1 MEQSQD
7 KEAQLKSK
15 IKKKYPFLND
25 EEIAAFFSSHSWLAN
40 ETDDKIVED
49 FLYQYHLSL
58 YERHKSICENIKL
71 VNEGKYVEPSM
82 SDSRMVQEEEE
93 KQEKQNVEKMAEEI
107 NRKMEEEDKFGDCLM
122 QAEQIQE
129 EFQAKPDIL
138 VKILTFLEE
147 RLGALIKNP
156 KDEFSRQMT
165 LKVAYLKAESV
176 RKLVEKIGYNVID
189 LGDEILAIYDNAEI
203 PEHVKDMHAL
213 IQSILQELRS
223 NSQVLA
229 TLQANQRA
237 KPDQNY
243 QYNPNNIQ
251 FQWPEYK
258 PQPEQ
263 QQQQQPQQQQM
274 VQPIYQPQQQQIPVQ
289 QQPILDPH
297 TQRANMLAAIHE
309 NRVNRKTSKPNPSI
323 NQNINPNMIANT
335 NANQLSTQPNPQ
347 SQNND
352 VVFGIN
358 LKEREQ
364 NWSVQQAMKDQISE
378 YRERMRERQR
388 DNNRFTGNNI
398 MRLEDLEMTSIP
410 KGYYSDKPLT
420 DNPADAKTFKSRFV
434 TTRDIEEMRIA
445 EEMVA
450 FGKFSSGVCEN

>member
-1 MEQSQD
+1 
-7 KEAQLKSK
+7 
-15 IKKKYPFLND
+15 
-25 EEIAAFFSSHSWLAN
+25 
-40 ETDDKIVED
+40 
-49 FLYQYHLSL
+49 
-58 YERHKSICENIKL
+58 
-71 VNEGKYVEPSM
+71 
-82 SDSRMVQEEEE
+82 
-93 KQEKQNVEKMAEEI
+93 
-107 NRKMEEEDKFGDCLM
+107 
-122 QAEQIQE
+122 
-129 EFQAKPDIL
+129 
-138 VKILTFLEE
+138 
-147 RLGALIKNP
+147 
-156 KDEFSRQMT
+156 
-165 LKVAYLKAESV
+165 
-176 RKLVEKIGYNVID
+176 
-189 LGDEILAIYDNAEI
+189 
-203 PEHVKDMHAL
+203 
-213 IQSILQELRS
+213 
-223 NSQVLA
+223 
-229 TLQANQRA
+229 
-237 KPDQNY
+237 
-243 QYNPNNIQ
+243 
-251 FQWPEYK
+251 
-258 PQPEQ
+258 
-263 QQQQQPQQQQM
+263 
-274 VQPIYQPQQQQIPVQ
+274 
-289 QQPILDPH
+289 
-297 TQRANMLAAIHE
+297 MLAAIHE